1 MTRTRFPAIDDDAIA
16 DTRGAL
22 HAYAKVLGHCLKA
35 NRPKRKHWWHA
46 SLRPSLTGL
55 TTGLIHADIDFELT
69 LDFRNNLLRARTASG
84 EAYDEP
90 LKGQPVYQLADT
102 VIDFLVSTGAKS
114 SLAADLQ
121 LDRDT
126 ASQFDA
132 YSDEQANLIGRV
144 FGDVAAVLAEFRAE
158 ITEESS
164 PIQVWPHH
172 FDMSLLWLPGEKIP
186 GQDPNNEE
194 YSDKQMNYG
203 FVLGDEGISE
213 PYFYVSAYPLPEQL
227 AGIELPPGVSW
238 ETTAFN
244 GALLTYKTL
253 LQSSDPQALLLDWWR
268 VMLHAGHEFMLD
280 KEKSDLDS
288 Y

>member
-1 MTRTRFPAIDDDAIA
+1 MTRTRFPAIDSDAIA
-16 DTRGAL
+16 DTRDAL

-35 NRPKRKHWWHA
+35 SRPKRKHWWHA

-102 VIDFLVSTGAKS
+102 VIDFLVSTGVKR
-114 SLAADLQ
+114 SLSADLQ

-144 FGDVAAVLAEFRAE
+144 FGDVAALLAEFRAE

-186 GQDPNNEE
+186 DQDPNNEE
-194 YSDKQMNYG
+194 YSNKQMNYG
-203 FVLGDEGISE
+203 FVLGDEGIPE
-213 PYFYVSAYPLPEQL
+213 PYFYVTAYPLPEQL
-227 AGIELPPGVSW
+227 AGMKLPSGVSW

-244 GALLTYKTL
+244 GAILTYKTL

-268 VMLHAGHEFMLD
+268 LMLHAGHEFMLD
-280 KEKSDLDS
+280 QEN
-288 Y
+288 